1 MAKHAHIGEIV
12 AEFGLSAD
20 TWRRLADRGAVR
32 SVRVNGQRVFDR
44 ESVAEY
50 LERGDDPP
58 PPQAE
63 TDILKRSRQRLLEKY
78 GCL

>member
-32 SVRVNGQRVFDR
+32 AVRVNGQRVFDR

-50 LERGDDPP
+50 LEHGDEPL
-58 PPQAE
+58 PQAE